1 MPYIEPAK
9 RRELDPEIDALAGKI
24 VGLAK
29 NDATEG
35 AFAGYINYAC
45 TRLAMEVVRLRFGR
59 IRYWLIALV
68 SGTFRNVADEFYR
81 RLAAPYED
89 KMIRQNQDVD
99 MYEQFVKDIESA
111 DK

>member
-9 RRELDPEIDALAGKI
+9 RKKLDADIDSLAGKI
-24 VGLAK
+24 VELAK
-29 NDATEG
+29 ADSTEG

-89 KMIRQNQDVD
+89 KMIRKNKDVD
-99 MYEQFVKDIESA
+99 MYEDFLKEITREGD
-111 DK
+111 